1 VRSRAV
7 APSPPNCVELAH
19 RCSTHGGVRCAVI
32 GPRAR
37 LLEEL
42 SRLKAQQRRVR
53 REASIWEA
61 DQFDGR
67 SDWDK
72 FRACNSCFPLQLD
85 HYKLTSAYL
94 VVRRTHQTMCC
105 MVPVGGCM
113 GSVSQTQNSM
123 DLSLIKDID
132 TSTRESGA
140 CCCATGH
147 DEVYVSTEGPD
158 QDDHEV
164 LHVPTRQGNE
174 IMSMIRNAMEE
185 NQMQAMIR
193 V

>member
-1 VRSRAV
+1 
-7 APSPPNCVELAH
+7 
-19 RCSTHGGVRCAVI
+19 
-32 GPRAR
+32 
-37 LLEEL
+37 
-42 SRLKAQQRRVR
+42 
-53 REASIWEA
+53 
-61 DQFDGR
+61 
-67 SDWDK
+67 
-72 FRACNSCFPLQLD
+72 
-85 HYKLTSAYL
+85 
-94 VVRRTHQTMCC
+94 
-105 MVPVGGCM
+105 M